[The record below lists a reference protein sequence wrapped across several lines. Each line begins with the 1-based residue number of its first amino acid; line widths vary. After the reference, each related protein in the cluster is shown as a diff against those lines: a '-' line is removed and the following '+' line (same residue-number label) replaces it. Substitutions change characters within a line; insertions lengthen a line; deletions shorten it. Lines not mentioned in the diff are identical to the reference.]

1 MWVRKRIDIGWLDL
15 LSAAVNCLR
24 PGSRASACDAT
35 EAAWSTDGRAF
46 VCLSVRTGLDLVLKG
61 LNLPAGS
68 EVLISAITIPDM
80 VRIIE
85 HHGLVPVPID
95 LHACDMSPQAD
106 LLESAVTTKTRA
118 ILLAQLLGGRFDL
131 APFVNFARQHSLILL
146 EDCAQAFEGDRYRGN
161 DEADVSMFSFG
172 PIKTATA
179 LGGGLFR
186 VRDAS
191 LLKRVRE
198 LQSEYPVQS
207 RWFFLK
213 RVLFYSV
220 LHWLG
225 GQMMFSLFFQ
235 ACRILGRD
243 LDKVLNGSIRNFPQA
258 EFFKRLRE
266 QPSQPLL
273 RLIARRIRTYRNDD
287 LDRRA
292 ARGHLLASLL
302 PLGSCPGGEATPHS
316 FWIFPLQV
324 SDQPATVAAL
334 QAAGF
339 DSTTGSSLQT
349 IEPPQDRPGLEPRV
363 ARRLLAPAIYLPLY
377 PAIPESEIRRMAKV
391 LTVLDLSS
399 SREQQGRGKRQC
411 TKVT

>member
-15 LSAAVNCLR
+15 LSAAVNCFR
-24 PGSRASACDAT
+24 PGSRAVASDVT

-46 VCLSVRTGLDLVLKG
+46 VCLSVRTGLDLVLKA
-61 LNLPAGS
+61 LELPAGS

-95 LHACDMSPQAD
+95 LHASDMSPRAD
-106 LLESAVTTKTRA
+106 LLKNAVTPKTKA

-131 APFVNFARQHSLILL
+131 APFVEFARQNHLILL

-161 DEADVSMFSFG
+161 EEAHVSMFSFG

-186 VRDAS
+186 VSDQS
-191 LLKRVRE
+191 LLKRIRE

-225 GQMMFSLFFQ
+225 GRIMFAMFFRT
-235 ACRILGRD
+235 CRLLGRD
-243 LDKVLNGSIRNFPQA
+243 LDQVLNGSIRNFPQA
-258 EFFKRLRE
+258 ELFQRLRE
-266 QPSQPLL
+266 QPSLPLL
-273 RLIARRIRTYRNDD
+273 RLIARRITKYRNDD

-316 FWIFPLQV
+316 FWIFPLEV
-324 SDQPATVAAL
+324 PDQSATIAAL
-334 QAAGF
+334 QMAGF
-339 DSTTGSSLQT
+339 DSTAGNSLQPV
-349 IEPPQDRPGLEPRV
+349 EPREDRPELEPAV
-363 ARRLLAPAIYLPLY
+363 ARRILAPAIYLPLY
-377 PAIPESEIRRMAKV
+377 SAIPESEIRRMASV
-391 LTVLDLSS
+391 LAPKGK
-399 SREQQGRGKRQC
+399 SRP
-411 TKVT
+411 

>member
-15 LSAAVNCLR
+15 LSAAVNCFR
-24 PGSRASACDAT
+24 PGSRAAASAAT

-46 VCLSVRTGLDLVLKG
+46 ACLSVRTGLDLVLKA
-61 LNLPAGS
+61 LELPAGS
-68 EVLISAITIPDM
+68 EVLISAITISDM

-95 LHACDMSPQAD
+95 LHSHDMSPRAD
-106 LLESAVTTKTRA
+106 LLENMVTTKTKV

-131 APFVNFARQHSLILL
+131 APFVEFAKRHRLILL

-161 DEADVSMFSFG
+161 DEANVSMFSFG

-186 VRDAS
+186 VRDES
-191 LLKRVRE
+191 LLKRIRE

-220 LHWLG
+220 LNWLG
-225 GQMMFSLFFQ
+225 GRIMFALFFRT
-235 ACRILGRD
+235 CRLFGKD

-258 EFFKRLRE
+258 EFFKRLKE
-266 QPSQPLL
+266 QPSLPLL
-273 RLIARRIRTYRNDD
+273 RLMARRITKYRNAD

-302 PLGSCPGGEATPHS
+302 PMGSCPGSEATPHS
-316 FWIFPLQV
+316 FWILPLRV
-324 SDQPATVAAL
+324 PDQSAAVAAL
-334 QAAGF
+334 QMAGF
-339 DSTTGSSLQT
+339 DSTAGNSLQPV
-349 IEPPQDRPGLEPRV
+349 EPPQDRPEFEPLV
-363 ARRLLAPAIYLPLY
+363 ARRLLVSAIYLPLY
-377 PAIPESEIRRMAKV
+377 AAIPESEIRRMASV
-391 LTVLDLSS
+391 LAPVFN
-399 SREQQGRGKRQC
+399 G
-411 TKVT
+411 